1 MGFGAVVSGV
11 GFSVKSKGL
20 GFRGRSKF
28 TCGRP
33 WMHGARK
40 RNRSSMRR
48 YRPRKTRYVP
58 RIKETIVLIL
68 KAWDNLKPQP
78 AVLARIEEH
87 GEQPMEVDDLEQQMM
102 AELDAQLLA
111 TTLDEAYD
119 DRYVPFHI

>member
-1 MGFGAVVSGV
+1 MDAWCTKKEQELYAKIQAKEDEVCA
-11 GFSVKSKGL
+11 K
-20 GFRGRSKF
+20 
-28 TCGRP
+28 
-33 WMHGARK
+33 
-40 RNRSSMRR
+40 
-48 YRPRKTRYVP
+48 
-58 RIKETIVLIL
+58 IKETIVLIL